1 MTLAS
6 TRSDTAP
13 PRGATRPPRRG
24 LRVLAVLAVVAV
36 LAAVLLPV
44 VTAAYVVW
52 VAQQDDRSSSDAI
65 VVLGAAQYWNRPSP
79 VLEAR
84 LAHAR
89 ALHDDGVAPRI
100 VTVGGKRP
108 GDNTTEAKAGRDWL
122 VDNGVPRSDVTAVSR
137 GDDTLTSLTAVA
149 ELMAAHG
156 WDSATLVTDPAHEA
170 RSLAMARALGIDAR
184 PSPTPDGP
192 GSSVTADYVVRET
205 GGLLQ
210 FWLRDRADLPQLVG
224 AESAGG

>member
-1 MTLAS
+1 MATL
-6 TRSDTAP
+6 
-13 PRGATRPPRRG
+13 
-24 LRVLAVLAVVAV
+24 LVV
-36 LAAVLLPV
+36 VLLPL

-52 VAQQDDRSSSDAI
+52 MARQDDRSPTDAI

-89 ALHDDGVAPRI
+89 DLHDEGVAPHV
-100 VTVGGKRP
+100 VTVGGKQP
-108 GDNTTEAKAGRDWL
+108 GDNTTEARAGRDWL
-122 VDNGVPRSDVTAVSR
+122 VANGVPRSDVTAVSQ
-137 GDDTLTSLTAVA
+137 GEDTLTSLTAVA

-156 WDSATLVTDPAHEA
+156 WESATLVTDPAHEA

-184 PSPTPDGP
+184 PSPTPEGP
-192 GSSVTADYVVRET
+192 GSTVTADYVIRET
-205 GGLLQ
+205 GALLL
-210 FWLRDRADLPQLVG
+210 FWAKDRAAVPQVVG